1 MKKKNLMV
9 GIPLFIIGI
18 AAAVAIG
25 INASDLIISLGIV
38 VFKIFSFVAYA
49 ALGVGFLLIAV
60 PIVIRLLKN
69 RAEKEALAKKAAEE
83 EEAIRKKKE
92 DVKGLVRELMSEEEK
107 FVPIG
112 QTLLKEMEDMDE
124 FIERNEKLF
133 KFNDMTEF
141 ESMKEII
148 SQAKNALY
156 HNCRGVVNL
165 YVALESSEEFT
176 TESGKILDSNNELLD
191 NAKKFL
197 LELARYTNEQNEDT
211 DAVTLIRDYADAIGQ
226 SLKHTYN

>member
-83 EEAIRKKKE
+83 EEAVRKKKE

-112 QTLLKEMEDMDE
+112 
-124 FIERNEKLF
+124 
-133 KFNDMTEF
+133 
-141 ESMKEII
+141 
-148 SQAKNALY
+148 
-156 HNCRGVVNL
+156 
-165 YVALESSEEFT
+165 
-176 TESGKILDSNNELLD
+176 
-191 NAKKFL
+191 
-197 LELARYTNEQNEDT
+197 
-211 DAVTLIRDYADAIGQ
+211 
-226 SLKHTYN
+226 